1 MLGRGRAGHCSM
13 TSGPC
18 TGAVQGYH
26 ADMIDRFT
34 PTQLLRFAGLLTW
47 ATIGMPL
54 LLLGRTQPA
63 DAADGEVL
71 QPVAVM
77 GFEPWLVW
85 VMAGASYAWL
95 TQALGV
101 RKTRWTD
108 YVLLAVLVAS
118 AISLSHFTASGL
130 GSLLLMVTACVLP
143 WLLPLPLG
151 VAVLAIS
158 ELVIVPVYM
167 RVMGMSLIESLM
179 QAMVYFGVTGFVFAT
194 SLVAR
199 QQAHAREEQRRLNAE
214 LRATRALLAESVRVN
229 ERTRIARE
237 LHDLLGHHLTALS
250 MNLEVAGHLTQ
261 GTAQEHVGQAHTLA
275 KLLLSDVREAV
286 SQLRDS
292 DAIDLAASLRL
303 LAGNVPNLD
312 ITITVPDRFT
322 LDDAELAHV
331 ILRCTQEIITNTIR
345 HAHAGSLRLQYS
357 RDEGGIGLQARD
369 DGRGS
374 AAAPSGNGLQG
385 MRERVQARGGQMSI
399 DTSPGGGFG
408 LSLWFPHAPPR
419 SAGLPSAPPSRPV
432 GQEALP

>member
-1 MLGRGRAGHCSM
+1 MSE
-13 TSGPC
+13 
-18 TGAVQGYH
+18 
-26 ADMIDRFT
+26 RFT
-34 PTQLLRFAGLLTW
+34 PTQLLRFAGLFIW
-47 ATIGMPL
+47 ATIGLPL
-54 LLLGRTQPA
+54 WLLSHAQPGDASGGDLPQPA
-63 DAADGEVL
+63 EAI
-71 QPVAVM
+71 
-77 GFEPWLVW
+77 GFEPWVVWLV
-85 VMAGASYAWL
+85 AGASYAWL
-95 TQALGV
+95 TRALGV
-101 RKTRWTD
+101 RQTRWAD

-118 AISLSHFTASGL
+118 AVSLSHFTASGL
-130 GSLLLMVTACVLP
+130 GSLLLMVAACVLP
-143 WLLPLPLG
+143 WLLPLSLG

-167 RVMGMSLIESLM
+167 RGVGMSLVEALM
-179 QAMVYFGVTGFVFAT
+179 QAMVYLGVTGFVFAT

-261 GTAQEHVGQAHTLA
+261 GSAQEHVTQAHTLA

-292 DAIDLAASLRL
+292 DAIDMAASLRL

-312 ITITVPDRFT
+312 IDMTTPDPFT

-345 HAHAGSLRLQYS
+345 HAQATSLRLHYV
-357 RDEGGIGLQARD
+357 RDADGIGLQARD

-374 AAAPSGNGLQG
+374 AEVPSGNGLRG
-385 MRERVQARGGQMSI
+385 MRERVQARGGRMTV
-399 DTSPGGGFG
+399 DTSPGAGFA
-408 LSLWFPHAPPR
+408 LALWIPHAPMP
-419 SAGLPSAPPSRPV
+419 AVTAVPAPTRPA
-432 GQEALP
+432 GQEAS